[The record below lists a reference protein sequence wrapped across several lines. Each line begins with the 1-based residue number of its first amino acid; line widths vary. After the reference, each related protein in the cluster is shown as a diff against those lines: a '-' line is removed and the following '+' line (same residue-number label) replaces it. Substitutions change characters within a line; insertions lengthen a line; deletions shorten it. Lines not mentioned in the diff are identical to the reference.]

1 MLADKII
8 FLRKQ
13 QNLSQEELAFK
24 LDVSRQSV
32 SKWETGQSVPDIEKL
47 ILLSEIF
54 DASIDYLIK
63 DNEKEVS
70 SPIKDK
76 TTMIKMTMSKV
87 KNYLS
92 YRVRASWWLAIST
105 SLLILSPILFLIL
118 KTISMNFNTSFSS
131 MYANLIGVIN
141 LFIILVFSVSVYV
154 YFGLKSSQ
162 YKFLECKETINL
174 ENGVIEFVKDKQ
186 NKFKN
191 IYIPCNIIAA
201 AIILL
206 SPLPLII
213 VAFLQLKYLYFYNG
227 SIKSIFYKYCC
238 WYIYYCWDPR
248 Y

>member
-54 DASIDYLIK
+54 DTSIDYLIK
-63 DNEKEVS
+63 DDEKEVS

-76 TTMIKMTMSKV
+76 TTMIKMTISEV

-162 YKFLECKETINL
+162 YKF
-174 ENGVIEFVKDKQ
+174 
-186 NKFKN
+186 
-191 IYIPCNIIAA
+191 
-201 AIILL
+201 
-206 SPLPLII
+206 
-213 VAFLQLKYLYFYNG
+213 
-227 SIKSIFYKYCC
+227 
-238 WYIYYCWDPR
+238 
-248 Y
+248 